1 MKIKRLLL
9 ASALIGIGFFGKAQ
23 QVEIIPKIGVNFSK
37 QNIGNLDGEKM
48 RTRIQSGVG
57 VKFNTNIQNFSIQ
70 PELNYIGKG
79 TRLKNGNVKT
89 DLDLNYLELP
99 VLAKYSFGPVY
110 VNAGPSIGLL
120 MDKESKVIKNYG
132 EKLKKLDFGL
142 QMGAGV
148 AVPLGMGKVIVDARY
163 NLGLSDLGKQTSIK
177 NRGIMA
183 SIGYAIP
190 LK

>member
-1 MKIKRLLL
+1 
-9 ASALIGIGFFGKAQ
+9 
-23 QVEIIPKIGVNFSK
+23 
-37 QNIGNLDGEKM
+37 M
-48 RTRIQSGVG
+48 RTRIQGGVG
-57 VKFNTNIQNFSIQ
+57 FKFNTNIQNFSIQ

-79 TRLKNGNVKT
+79 TRLKNGNVKS
-89 DLDLNYLELP
+89 DLDLNYLEIP

-148 AVPLGMGKVIVDARY
+148 AVPLGIGKVIVDARY
-163 NLGLSDLGKQTSIK
+163 NLGLSEIGKQTSIK